1 MLALVHIGP
10 NDETQWTTFQKIIN
24 RAMWL
29 IGTFR
34 NSIVIVI
41 TTYISFVYITAIN
54 HDVTSNEVPPI
65 PFKVV
70 GMS

>member
-10 NDETQWTTFQKIIN
+10 KDETQWTTFQRAIN

-34 NSIVIVI
+34 NSIVIII
-41 TTYISFVYITAIN
+41 TTYISFVYINAIK